1 MDVPTFELIDLPGI
15 QEFPEEQQRCTRDL
29 VSNYLNKPDTL
40 VLCVVDATIPSLD
53 SSPALGMV
61 RATDKLPN
69 TILALTKSDLV
80 RSEFEIVERI
90 FDRVLGTSSEHQH
103 LVGLAGCVAVA
114 NRNHTDH
121 LSLVEADV
129 EERCCFQAM
138 LDDPAEAYAPAEV
151 QQKLRDNMTIKKL
164 ILKLDSLFHNFI
176 VQRWKPA
183 ALTFLAPLKEHAQVR
198 LTPTPAPPCPTPH
211 AQPTVF
217 LPPSGTCYPLPPPF
231 RVL

>member
-1 MDVPTFELIDLPGI
+1 
-15 QEFPEEQQRCTRDL
+15 
-29 VSNYLNKPDTL
+29 
-40 VLCVVDATIPSLD
+40 
-53 SSPALGMV
+53 MV
-61 RATDKLPN
+61 RAANKLPN

-138 LDDPAEAYAPAEV
+138 LDDPAEAYAPMEV

-198 LTPTPAPPCPTPH
+198 LMPSPTIPHHPPPHPTVSLSAVRNLLTPLLHPPTPPSF
-211 AQPTVF
+211 F
-217 LPPSGTCYPLPPPF
+217 LGASERGASLDGAYFKKLSILMLLSWLHHSKA
-231 RVL
+231 V

>member
-1 MDVPTFELIDLPGI
+1 MEVPTFELIDLPGI
-15 QEFPEEQQRCTRDL
+15 QAFPEEQHHCTRDL
-29 VSNYLNKPDTL
+29 VSHYLNKPDTL

-53 SSPALGMV
+53 SSQALGMV
-61 RATDKLPN
+61 RAANKLPN

-90 FDRVLGTSSEHQH
+90 FERVLGTSSDHQH

-164 ILKLDSLFHNFI
+164 ILKLDSLFHDFI

-183 ALTFLAPLKEHAQVR
+183 ALTFLAPLNQQAQVS
-198 LTPTPAPPCPTPH
+198 TPA
-211 AQPTVF
+211 V
-217 LPPSGTCYPLPPPF
+217 
-231 RVL
+231 

>member
-15 QEFPEEQQRCTRDL
+15 QAFPEDQQRCTRDL
-29 VSNYLNKPDTL
+29 VSDYLNKPDTL

-53 SSPALGMV
+53 SSQALGMV
-61 RATDKLPN
+61 RAANKLPN

-103 LVGLAGCVAVA
+103 LIGLAGCVAVA

-138 LDDPAEAYAPAEV
+138 LDDPAEAYAPVEV
-151 QQKLRDNMTIKKL
+151 QQKLRDSMTIKKL

-183 ALTFLAPLKEHAQVR
+183 ALTFLKPLKEHAQVR
-198 LTPTPAPPCPTPH
+198 LYKP
-211 AQPTVF
+211 
-217 LPPSGTCYPLPPPF
+217 
-231 RVL
+231 